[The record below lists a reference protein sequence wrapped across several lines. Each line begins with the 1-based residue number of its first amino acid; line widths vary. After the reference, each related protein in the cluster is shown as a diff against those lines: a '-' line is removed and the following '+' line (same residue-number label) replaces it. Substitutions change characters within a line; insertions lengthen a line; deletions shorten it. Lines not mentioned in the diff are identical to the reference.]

1 MVSGTSEPSAF
12 SDDDVARLTREAN
25 EILTWLL
32 ASPDGQDA
40 MKFSRAQ
47 KVVKQV
53 IDMETREA
61 ARKAFAQQQS
71 HADIDFLGRVETLQ
85 DVLQRPEEPVRAR
98 IEDLLVVGHNTT
110 VAAPAKTGKTVL
122 QANRV
127 RSYVDGVPFLGRYE
141 VYTPVSGNVA
151 VWNYELSD
159 NQMHNW
165 FRRLG
170 IRNADK
176 VFVANLRGRGHYL
189 QDDLICEMAV
199 KWLIEHEI
207 EVWEIDPLQAAL
219 RGSVNDDAVAAEW
232 IGNVE
237 RVKAEA
243 GVKDLVL
250 TVHMGHAASYKDAD
264 KATERAIGSA
274 RWMGWPDN
282 MWTYIRNRDDGLNYL
297 RAQGRDVDVD
307 EFSVD
312 WDPETYELRHRGEKS
327 GRKDVAA
334 NRVWVSLRDALLKE
348 QSTPKYRLDLEES
361 AGTNGTAKA
370 TARRYVR
377 VLKTAGLIE
386 SYNAPNPNGSGR
398 DVLAYR
404 VTEGG
409 RAILG
414 EAVSNPPEGY
424 EWDF

>member
-1 MVSGTSEPSAF
+1 V
-12 SDDDVARLTREAN
+12 
-25 EILTWLL
+25 
-32 ASPDGQDA
+32 
-40 MKFSRAQ
+40 
-47 KVVKQV
+47 
-53 IDMETREA
+53 
-61 ARKAFAQQQS
+61 
-71 HADIDFLGRVETLQ
+71 
-85 DVLQRPEEPVRAR
+85 AR

-127 RSYVDGVPFLGRYE
+127 RSYVDGVPFLGRYG
-141 VYTPVSGNVA
+141 VTTPVSGNVA
-151 VWNYELSD
+151 VWNYELSE
-159 NQMHNW
+159 NQMHSW

-170 IRNADK
+170 ISPSGLDK
-176 VFVANLRGRGHYL
+176 IFVGNLRGKGYML
-189 QDDLICEMAV
+189 QDDLICELAI
-199 KWLIEHEI
+199 KWLVEHEI

-232 IGNVE
+232 IQNVE

-282 MWTYIRNRDDGLNYL
+282 MWTYIRGDEGVNYL
-297 RAQGRDVDVD
+297 RAQGRDVDVS

-312 WDPETYELRHRGEKS
+312 WNPETYELTHRGEKS

-334 NRVWVSLRDALLKE
+334 DKVWKNVRDALLKE
-348 QSTPKYRLDLEES
+348 QQGPRYHDDVKKAGGASGADQSKAKKILDDLES
-361 AGTNGTAKA
+361 
-370 TARRYVR
+370 Y
-377 VLKTAGLIE
+377 GLIE
-386 SYNAPNPNGSGR
+386 NYQTTRPGKARKVG
-398 DVLAYR
+398 AWR

-409 RAILG
+409 KAILG
-414 EAVSNPPEGY
+414 EAASGAPEGY
-424 EWDF
+424 AWSF